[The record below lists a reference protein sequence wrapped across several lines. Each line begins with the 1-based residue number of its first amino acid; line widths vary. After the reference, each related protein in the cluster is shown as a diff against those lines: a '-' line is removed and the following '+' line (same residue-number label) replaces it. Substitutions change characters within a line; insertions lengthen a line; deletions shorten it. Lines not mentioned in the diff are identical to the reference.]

1 MCLLKICRTLKK
13 GEQALDFSPSFF
25 TSLVFDH
32 VEKIKSV
39 SQTLMWI
46 NGVDDDDYLS
56 ITNEEAIY
64 ERHGGTYKEDHRIS
78 GANHNDVPAIM
89 GYQYYIEKVLI
100 FISK

>member
-25 TSLVFDH
+25 TSLVFNH

-46 NGVDDDDYLS
+46 HGVDDGDYLS

-64 ERHGGTYKEDHRIS
+64 ERHGGTYKEAHRIS
-78 GANHNDVPAIM
+78 GANHSDVPTIM
-89 GYQYYIEKVLI
+89 GYQDYSEKVLR
-100 FISK
+100 FITK

>member
-1 MCLLKICRTLKK
+1 MCLLKIFRTLKK

-25 TSLVFDH
+25 TGLEFDH

-46 NGVDDDDYLS
+46 HGVDDDYLS